1 MPKQPLISIVDD
13 DPSVGEAI
21 ANLLRAAGFS
31 ARAYCC
37 AEDFLQSPRRRRTAC
52 LIADLRMPGMTGLE
66 LHRHLMQSDR
76 PIPTVLIT
84 AHADESLRAQA
95 LRAGVVC
102 YLTKPFHEDDLL
114 GCIRSA
120 LAHGRKEGKGP

>member
-1 MPKQPLISIVDD
+1 
-13 DPSVGEAI
+13 
-21 ANLLRAAGFS
+21 
-31 ARAYCC
+31 
-37 AEDFLQSPRRRRTAC
+37 
-52 LIADLRMPGMTGLE
+52 MTGLE